1 MNHRIKIREEYADA
15 VLSGDKS
22 FEVRENDRGYQKGD
36 TVQFQVI
43 DNLRL
48 PIGHPLNDREF
59 LITYVLS
66 GWGIKDNWV
75 AFSIEQIRK
84 DEVTE

>member
-1 MNHRIKIREEYADA
+1 MNHQIKIREEYADA

-36 TVQFQVI
+36 TVRFQVI
-43 DNLRL
+43 DNLSL
-48 PIGHPLNDREF
+48 PIKHPLNDREF

-66 GWGIKDNWV
+66 GWGLKDNWV
-75 AFSIEQIRK
+75 AFSIEQIG
-84 DEVTE
+84 